1 MFGVQKKVIY
11 LVIFLQYNASHTYMF
26 MENRYNARMDQ
37 NAELPNNLDACHTLL
52 RQQLEVIAK
61 FAVDNA
67 QLASV
72 NATQARQLEEL
83 TAEQEKL
90 RKLIVRLTQGNVSEK
105 RSLSDAT
112 QARLPFEDEAEWQA
126 AKAEAEAEAE
136 EIQTRSTASVA
147 PRRPSDAMNR
157 CPVTFAA
164 KNGSP
169 MFQKSSS
176 SARRMASEPSSATT
190 RPRH

>member
-105 RSLSDAT
+105 
-112 QARLPFEDEAEWQA
+112 
-126 AKAEAEAEAE
+126 
-136 EIQTRSTASVA
+136 
-147 PRRPSDAMNR
+147 
-157 CPVTFAA
+157 
-164 KNGSP
+164 
-169 MFQKSSS
+169 
-176 SARRMASEPSSATT
+176 
-190 RPRH
+190 